1 MSLIPRYF
9 LDTVAAVGVP
19 GAADNEEVRYFATAF
34 LFGHPGPSPTKPAS
48 YLVFVVTNRH
58 VVEGE
63 RRVWI
68 RFRAPAGKRPKVLP
82 IPRGPW
88 PFPWILHPDPDI
100 DLAALPINAIE
111 IPDGLAPDRFL
122 TLQPHAVT
130 VDDLRASD
138 FSEGNELFILGF
150 PMGIAGANQND
161 PIVRHG
167 IVARIQDWY
176 DGRSKHFLID
186 SSIYPGNSGGPVIL
200 KPVMWGFGT
209 KRRFSQPKVI
219 GLVSAYLPYR
229 DVAKSEQ
236 TGLIRL
242 ISEENSGLARVVPI
256 DAVIELTSILARVM
270 EDYRASSQ
278 PTPWQALV
286 DAVDA
291 AARGDAASSGEP
303 LAADPA
309 GRTD

>member
-19 GAADNEEVRYFATAF
+19 SAAGNEDVRYFATAF
-34 LFGHPGPSPTKPAS
+34 LFGHPGSQPTKPAS
-48 YLVFVVTNRH
+48 YWVFVVTNRH
-58 VVEGE
+58 VVEGD
-63 RRVWI
+63 RRMWI
-68 RFRAPAGKRPKVLP
+68 RFRAPTGKRPQVLP

-88 PFPWILHPDPDI
+88 PFPWMLHPDPDI
-100 DLAALPINAIE
+100 DLAVLPIDAIG
-111 IPDGLAPDRFL
+111 IPDDLAPDRFL

-130 VDDLRASD
+130 GDDLRSSD

-150 PMGIAGANQND
+150 PMGIAGADQND

-176 DGRSKHFLID
+176 DGRSKDFLID

-209 KRRFSQPKVI
+209 KRRFSRPKVI

-242 ISEENSGLARVVPI
+242 ISEENSGLARVVPM
-256 DAVIELTSILARVM
+256 DAVIELTSIVARVM
-270 EDYRASSQ
+270 EEYRASGQ
-278 PTPWQALV
+278 PAPWQALA
-286 DAVDA
+286 DAVD
-291 AARGDAASSGEP
+291 AARGDAASSGDQP
-303 LAADPA
+303 AGDPA
-309 GRTD
+309 GRTE